1 MGAVTTIMNALQ
13 VLLPSFAKS
22 NASIEA
28 KIIDV
33 VGTFADTEKIE
44 RDNTLAAINAALAS
58 QKITTVEY
66 YRRKAVAFQQG
77 DTLVYDPV
85 NQGGY
90 YETINEQNQIVKQAY
105 IIGEYPIFTLL
116 VNKIGGDGHLTT
128 LTADEL
134 ASFKT
139 YFQAFQP
146 LGLNLNIT
154 SLQVAQITDP
164 GIIIYVRAGSDAAT
178 VASQINANLIAN
190 ESVLRTTNKVSLS
203 EIEDIIQK
211 QSDVLAIAFSDQ
223 LMATEQQLD
232 GSTVQVKPSQGLFN
246 LTNGAFTFATEI
258 TTSMIKTLQ

>member
-66 YRRKAVAFQQG
+66 YRRKAVAFQLG
-77 DTLVYDPV
+77 DTLVYDPI

-90 YETINEQNQIVKQAY
+90 YETINTENQIVKQAY
-105 IIGEYPIFTLL
+105 IISANPIFTLL
-116 VNKIGGDGHLTT
+116 VNKIGSDGHLTT
-128 LTADEL
+128 LSESEL

-146 LGLNLNIT
+146 LGLELNIT
-154 SLQVAQITDP
+154 SLEVAKITDP
-164 GIIIYVRAGSDAAT
+164 GLIIYVRAGADAST
-178 VASQINANLIAN
+178 VASKINESLTAN

-203 EIEDIIQK
+203 EISDIIQ
-211 QSDVLAIAFSDQ
+211 QQEDVLAISFSDM
-223 LMATEQQLD
+223 LVATEQQLD
-232 GSTVQVKPSQGLFN
+232 GSTTQVKPSQGLFN